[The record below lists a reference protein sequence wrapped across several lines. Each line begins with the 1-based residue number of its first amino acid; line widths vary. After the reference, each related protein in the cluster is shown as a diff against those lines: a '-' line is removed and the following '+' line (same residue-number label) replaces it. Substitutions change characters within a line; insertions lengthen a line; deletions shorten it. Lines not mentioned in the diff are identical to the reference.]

1 MAVVKS
7 AGLTTKIPKTGLRSY
22 VASLAIK
29 HNIQAE
35 TSNSSRLARI
45 ITTLSGDDVTP
56 DETERLI
63 IGLRKA
69 KIIDNKTMV
78 KILGN
83 YLDELKENR
92 SV

>member
-1 MAVVKS
+1 MTVNKLSGVITEIPTI
-7 AGLTTKIPKTGLRSY
+7 GLKSY
-22 VASLAIK
+22 VATLAIK
-29 HNIQAE
+29 HNIQAD
-35 TSNSSRLARI
+35 TSHNSRLARI
-45 ITTLSGDDVTP
+45 ISTLSGDDVTP

-69 KIIDNKTMV
+69 KIIDDQTMV
-78 KILGN
+78 EILGN